1 MLFTH
6 SGCPRVARADG
17 LPRRARRARPCHSGP
32 LRKRLHTSA
41 HARRP
46 RTHTGKKACVWRS
59 GGQWWVLQVQL
70 YTLERFSHGFSHH
83 SPGFTHPPA
92 PLPLVRRRSPH
103 SRGPQWRAARLLR
116 APRPLQR
123 R

>member
-6 SGCPRVARADG
+6 SGCPRVARADAVG
-17 LPRRARRARPCHSGP
+17 RRARRARPCHSGP
-32 LRKRLHTSA
+32 LKTFA
-41 HARRP
+41 HIRARAQP
-46 RTHTGKKACVWRS
+46 RTHTGKKACVWIRRS
-59 GGQWWVLQVQL
+59 RWALQAQL
-70 YTLERFSHGFSHH
+70 CTLERFSHGFSHH

-103 SRGPQWRAARLLR
+103 SRGPQWHAARLLR